1 MDRASKSRGDSLVGS
16 RSTSSHIL
24 DKPVVESITR
34 ASCMD
39 GTASLANRDFGRVL
53 RANQQKVVFSGAAKS
68 ANDAAIARYFGVL
81 KGVSPEIRTPWRSG
95 MDSNPHIW
103 TQPRSQ
109 AARSTKVKPV
119 AFVYTASVRSSVI
132 CSGP

>member
-39 GTASLANRDFGRVL
+39 GTASLANRDFGHGL
-53 RANQQKVVFSGAAKS
+53 RTTRRKVVFSGAADLANEAADAGYFVASRGES
-68 ANDAAIARYFGVL
+68 AETGL
-81 KGVSPEIRTPWRSG
+81 GG
-95 MDSNPHIW
+95 G
-103 TQPRSQ
+103 
-109 AARSTKVKPV
+109 
-119 AFVYTASVRSSVI
+119 AS
-132 CSGP
+132 

>member
-1 MDRASKSRGDSLVGS
+1 MRTYAHKRGLRRPLGRAVIGGPEAGLTVVLAAGGQSGGIECPHGS
-16 RSTSSHIL
+16 RSFAANAICTSPRDSPSPNH
-24 DKPVVESITR
+24 KAEGGHVGAVS
-34 ASCMD
+34 S
-39 GTASLANRDFGRVL
+39 ANRSETRWRRGR
-53 RANQQKVVFSGAAKS
+53 
-68 ANDAAIARYFGVL
+68 
-81 KGVSPEIRTPWRSG
+81 
-95 MDSNPHIW
+95 DSNPRIW